1 MYIKEA
7 SAMPGAQDQN
17 NNTLSIDDII
27 SNQHRRLYLNKL

>member
-17 NNTLSIDDII
+17 NNTISIDDII
-27 SNQHRRLYLNKL
+27 SNQHRQLPIFK